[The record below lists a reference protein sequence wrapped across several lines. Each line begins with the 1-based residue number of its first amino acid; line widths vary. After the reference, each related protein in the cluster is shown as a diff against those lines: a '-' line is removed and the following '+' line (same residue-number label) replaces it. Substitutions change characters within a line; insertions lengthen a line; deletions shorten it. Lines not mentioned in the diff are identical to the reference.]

1 MKLDAIDTKILEI
14 LQTDAMKTAKEMAS
28 ELSLT
33 TTPIYERIKKL
44 EKSGIIKQ
52 YVALLD
58 SDIIGKNIL
67 VFMNLTIK
75 DQHSQ
80 KRDEFVKQMTSLD
93 SVVEFYH
100 TSGNFDFLA
109 KVRFSTIKEYRDFLV
124 NEVASIHNISDIDSQ
139 IVLEEIKYST
149 KIVM

>member
-1 MKLDAIDTKILEI
+1 MDAIDRRILEI

-44 EKSGIIKQ
+44 ENAGYIKQ

-58 SDIIGKNIL
+58 ADLLGKNII
-67 VFMNLTIK
+67 VFMNITIK
-75 DQHSQ
+75 DHHAERRQ
-80 KRDEFVKQMTSLD
+80 EFITKMHDLEAVS
-93 SVVEFYH
+93 EFYH
-100 TSGNFDFLA
+100 TSGSFDFLA
-109 KVRFSTIKEYRDFLV
+109 KVRFNNIKEYRDFLV
-124 NEVASIHNISDIDSQ
+124 NEVSSIHNISDIDSQ

-149 KIVM
+149 KLRI

>member
-1 MKLDAIDTKILEI
+1 MDAIDRRILEI

-44 EKSGIIKQ
+44 ENAGYIKQ

-58 SDIIGKNIL
+58 ADLLGKNII
-67 VFMNLTIK
+67 VFMNITIK
-75 DQHSQ
+75 DHHAE
-80 KRDEFVKQMTSLD
+80 KREEFITKMRDLEAVS
-93 SVVEFYH
+93 EFYH
-100 TSGNFDFLA
+100 TSGSFDFLA
-109 KVRFSTIKEYRDFLV
+109 KVRFNNIKEYRDFLV
-124 NEVASIHNISDIDSQ
+124 NEVSSIHNISDIDSQ

-149 KIVM
+149 KLAL

>member
-1 MKLDAIDTKILEI
+1 MDALDRKILDI
-14 LQTDAMKTAKEMAS
+14 LQSDCTRTAKEMAK

-58 SDIIGKNIL
+58 ANLLGKSII
-67 VFMNLTIK
+67 VFMNITIK
-75 DQHSQ
+75 DHYQS
-80 KRDEFVKQMTSLD
+80 KRNEFVKQMEALEE
-93 SVVEFYH
+93 VLEFYH
-100 TSGNFDFLA
+100 TSGSFDFLV
-109 KVRFSTIKEYRDFLV
+109 KVRFGDIKEYRNFLV
-124 NEVASIHNISDIDSQ
+124 NQVASIHNISDIDSQ

-149 KIVM
+149 QLSLS